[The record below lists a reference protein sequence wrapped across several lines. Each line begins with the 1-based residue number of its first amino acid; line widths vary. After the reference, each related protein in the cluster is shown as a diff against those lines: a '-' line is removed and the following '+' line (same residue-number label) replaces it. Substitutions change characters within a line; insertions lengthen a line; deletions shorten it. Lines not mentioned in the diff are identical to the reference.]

1 MFKKYSRTPF
11 TGCSVDYYENGHLK
25 SKENWKD
32 GKRDGLWESYLE
44 NGQVETVSNWK
55 DGKEDGLWEYFYQD
69 GTVYKEW
76 TGTYKNDEKVSD

>member
-32 GKRDGLWESYLE
+32 GKLNGLWEIYNY
-44 NGQVETVSNWK
+44 NGQLRSK
-55 DGKEDGLWEYFYQD
+55 GR
-69 GTVYKEW
+69 
-76 TGTYKNDEKVSD
+76 YKN